1 MLEKWR
7 RTPDFRLLLRRIF
20 KQCVEFDIRLVVEWV
35 PSKENQFADAPSRKE
50 MRMFFELHK
59 EWKAEFLWRKNRDDW
74 KMFAGVLE
82 KLDRRFGPFSVE
94 TCCDAFGANRQ
105 TLVCW
110 TVRQDY
116 STQDWAGLTAW
127 CNPPFSRILSILLH
141 FLACKRR
148 QNVGTSACFVIPVWP
163 TANFYKFIVA
173 RPSVFIPVERFEA
186 ENDHCSRPRTVG
198 DEAGDQE
205 MWELEDGVAYFGIN
219 SVARNTHA
227 STVKYSTIKA
237 YLAALRD
244 LHLELGYPMPGFE
257 DLKRLRRT
265 TLRGIKR
272 LKGNPKYHKLGIG
285 PKELVRI
292 FFQGKIDLTEDN
304 DLTCWTGCLLAFGGC
319 FRKANITT
327 KKQACFAQSGVILR
341 GV

>member
-1 MLEKWR
+1 MGDTLQYPGWSFIFLALPQENFYPFRDRATSQFNYLELFSVFWALSLWGHLLRGLTVVLLTDNTPTKGMLEKWR

-198 DEAGDQE
+198 DEAGGF
-205 MWELEDGVAYFGIN
+205 MVP
-219 SVARNTHA
+219 
-227 STVKYSTIKA
+227 
-237 YLAALRD
+237 
-244 LHLELGYPMPGFE
+244 LGG
-257 DLKRLRRT
+257 R
-265 TLRGIKR
+265 
-272 LKGNPKYHKLGIG
+272 
-285 PKELVRI
+285 
-292 FFQGKIDLTEDN
+292 
-304 DLTCWTGCLLAFGGC
+304 
-319 FRKANITT
+319 
-327 KKQACFAQSGVILR
+327 
-341 GV
+341 